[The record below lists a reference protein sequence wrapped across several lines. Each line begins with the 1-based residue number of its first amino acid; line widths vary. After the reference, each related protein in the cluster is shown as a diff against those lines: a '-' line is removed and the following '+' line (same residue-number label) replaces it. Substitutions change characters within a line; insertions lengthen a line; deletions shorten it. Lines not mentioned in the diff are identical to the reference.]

1 MLLPFQM
8 NMLLETAAVVV
19 VPGTT
24 IANATATTDSGRY
37 EVCARS
43 GRKALPGEL
52 IQEAYTKLWVLREYS
67 DPYPEQIRVR
77 VSAESL
83 TGALKPEASD
93 VFITTSV
100 SAEDL

>member
-8 NMLLETAAVVV
+8 NMLLETAAAP
-19 VPGTT
+19 PGVAIVNST
-24 IANATATTDSGRY
+24 ATADSGRY
-37 EVCARS
+37 EACQRS
-43 GRKALPGEL
+43 GRKAKPGEL

-83 TGALKPEASD
+83 TGPLRPEASD